1 MIHQLAAYAARRAC
15 AVLLAVAS
23 MTAAALSVVDD
34 RGVRIELA
42 APAQRIVTLA
52 PHLTELMFAAGAGD
66 RIVGTVAYSDF
77 PAAAQRIE
85 RVGDANALDLE
96 RLVALK
102 PDLVVVWLGGT
113 PQRQL
118 DVLAA
123 LGVRL
128 YYQQP
133 RSLESI
139 ADSLE
144 RFGALAGTSAIARP
158 AATRYRERLA
168 GIAARYRARA
178 PVGVFHQ
185 IWDRPLMT
193 VGGSHLIS
201 EVIALCGGRN
211 IFDGLS
217 TLAPVVSAEAV
228 LDADPELIGAAG
240 TGTPRDAGLGA
251 WLAWPQLRAV
261 ARGNLY
267 VLPPDLISQAAPRIL
282 DGAQQLCEAMDAA
295 RRRRPLSAG
304 RPQLIDPLEI
314 GSALSTRFE
323 SDRVPKSLRS
333 SIR

>member
-1 MIHQLAAYAARRAC
+1 MKGLAAHAARCLCAC
-15 AVLLAVAS
+15 LLALAS
-23 MTAAALSVVDD
+23 AGVHALTVVDD

-42 APAQRIVTLA
+42 APARRIVTLA

-85 RVGDANALDLE
+85 RVGDAGALDLE
-96 RLVALK
+96 RLVALR

-123 LGVRL
+123 LGLPL

-133 RSLESI
+133 RNLESI

-144 RFGALAGTSAIARP
+144 RFGVLADTSALAAP
-158 AATRYRERLA
+158 AAARYRERLA
-168 GIAARYRARA
+168 ALAARYRGSA

-185 IWDRPLMT
+185 VWDRPLMT
-193 VGGSHLIS
+193 VGGTHLIS
-201 EVIALCGGRN
+201 QVIALCGGRN
-211 IFDGLS
+211 IFEALA

-228 LDADPELIGAAG
+228 LDADPQVIGGAAVDG
-240 TGTPRDAGLGA
+240 SLREAGLER
-251 WLAWPQLRAV
+251 WLDWPQLRAV

-267 VLPPDLISQAAPRIL
+267 VVPPDLISQPGPRVL
-282 DGAQQLCEAMDAA
+282 DGAERICSAIERA
-295 RRRRPLSAG
+295 RG
-304 RPQLIDPLEI
+304 
-314 GSALSTRFE
+314 TRFQ
-323 SDRVPKSLRS
+323 
-333 SIR
+333 

>member
-23 MTAAALSVVDD
+23 MTAAALGVVDD

-96 RLVALK
+96 RLVGLK

-211 IFDGLS
+211 IFAGLS

-228 LDADPELIGAAG
+228 LDADPELIVAAG
-240 TGTPRDAGLGA
+240 TGTPREAGLGA

-282 DGAQQLCEAMDAA
+282 DGAQQLCEAMEAA
-295 RRRRPLSAG
+295 RRRRP
-304 RPQLIDPLEI
+304 
-314 GSALSTRFE
+314 
-323 SDRVPKSLRS
+323 
-333 SIR
+333 